1 MKNNY
6 LINCKNQNKNGK
18 KNPLNYK
25 TKEKRIIIIKR

>member
-18 KNPLNYK
+18 K
-25 TKEKRIIIIKR
+25 IHFIIKQKKKE